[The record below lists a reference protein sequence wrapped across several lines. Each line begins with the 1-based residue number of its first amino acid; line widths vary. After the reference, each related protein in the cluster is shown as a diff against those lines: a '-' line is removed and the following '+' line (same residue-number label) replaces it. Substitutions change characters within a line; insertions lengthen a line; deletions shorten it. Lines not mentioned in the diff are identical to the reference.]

1 MNFTAREDYGLRA
14 ALDLALNVER
24 GPVQSREIANRQ
36 GIPEQFLEQLLG
48 ALRRGGLVRSVR
60 GAAGGYLLAAPPSSI
75 TVGDVL
81 RTLSGPLVPVPC
93 VQDDAGPDC
102 DHGASFGV
110 HTFWKRLAEAVT
122 ELADGMTLQDLVDIQ
137 LQADAQSSFMMNI

>member
-24 GPVQSREIANRQ
+24 GPVQSREIAIRQ

-60 GAAGGYLLAAPPSSI
+60 GAAGGYLLAAPPSAI

-81 RTLSGPLVPVPC
+81 RTLSGPLVPVSCVTAESEGPC
-93 VQDDAGPDC
+93 EHD
-102 DHGASFGV
+102 ASFGV
-110 HTFWKRLAEAVT
+110 HTFWKRLADAVT
-122 ELADGMTLQDLVDIQ
+122 ELADGLTLQDLVDIQ

>member
-24 GPVQSREIANRQ
+24 GPVQSREIATRQ

-60 GAAGGYLLAAPPSSI
+60 GA
-75 TVGDVL
+75 
-81 RTLSGPLVPVPC
+81 
-93 VQDDAGPDC
+93 
-102 DHGASFGV
+102 
-110 HTFWKRLAEAVT
+110 
-122 ELADGMTLQDLVDIQ
+122 
-137 LQADAQSSFMMNI
+137 

>member
-24 GPVQSREIANRQ
+24 GPVQSREIATRQ

-48 ALRRGGLVRSVR
+48 ALLRGGLVRSVR
-60 GAAGGYLLAAPPSSI
+60 GAAGGYLLAAPPSAI

-81 RTLSGPLVPVPC
+81 RTLSGPLVPVSCVTEEAEGPC
-93 VQDDAGPDC
+93 E
-102 DHGASFGV
+102 HEASFGV
-110 HTFWKRLAEAVT
+110 HTFWKRLADAVT
-122 ELADGMTLQDLVDIQ
+122 DLADGMTLQDLVDIQ

>member
-24 GPVQSREIANRQ
+24 GPVQSREIATRQ

-60 GAAGGYLLAAPPSSI
+60 GAAGGYLLAAPPSAI

-81 RTLSGPLVPVPC
+81 RTLSGPLVPVSCVMEEAEGPC
-93 VQDDAGPDC
+93 E
-102 DHGASFGV
+102 HEASFGV
-110 HTFWKRLAEAVT
+110 HTFWKRLADAVT
-122 ELADGMTLQDLVDIQ
+122 DLADGMTLQDLVDIQ